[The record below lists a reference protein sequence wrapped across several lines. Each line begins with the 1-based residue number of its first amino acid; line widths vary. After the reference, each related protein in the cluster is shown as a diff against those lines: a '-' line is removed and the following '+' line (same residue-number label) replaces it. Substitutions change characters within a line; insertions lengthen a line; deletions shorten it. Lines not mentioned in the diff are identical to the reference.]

1 MTFLVGFLI
10 AFVVGLTGVG
20 AGAITAPVLILFFK
34 LPAAMAVGTA
44 LAFAAVIKFAVAPM
58 YFMRKQVH
66 LRILLLL
73 CAGGIPGVLGGVVL
87 VSALNNKRLEGTML
101 VLVGAT
107 VALMAMY
114 SLYRSLQ
121 KNRPV
126 TGHDRSHWLPFIAV
140 GIGAEVGF
148 SSAGAGALGSLALL
162 NLTTLLPSQVV
173 GTDMLFGLVVSTI
186 GGGLHFTSGHYEG
199 AILLK
204 LVIGGVIGA
213 LVGANLSAILPARPL
228 RIALS
233 GFLIALGVQL
243 CWRGLLS

>member
-148 SSAGAGALGSLALL
+148 SSAGRGRTRFTRAPEPDHTAAVAGGWHGHAVW
-162 NLTTLLPSQVV
+162 P
-173 GTDMLFGLVVSTI
+173 
-186 GGGLHFTSGHYEG
+186 GGLDDRRRSSLHLG
-199 AILLK
+199 
-204 LVIGGVIGA
+204 
-213 LVGANLSAILPARPL
+213 PL
-228 RIALS
+228 
-233 GFLIALGVQL
+233 
-243 CWRGLLS
+243 